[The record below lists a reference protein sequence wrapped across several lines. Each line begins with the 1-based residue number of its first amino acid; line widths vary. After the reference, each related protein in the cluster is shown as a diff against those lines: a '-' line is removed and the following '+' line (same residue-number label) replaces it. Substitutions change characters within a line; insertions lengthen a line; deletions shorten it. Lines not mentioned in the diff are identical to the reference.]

1 MPYKG
6 NFVLRKSVDF
16 GSKKKKDKATCDWI
30 TPTCYRAVVTF
41 KPIRVRDRL
50 LKIKIA

>member
-6 NFVLRKSVDF
+6 NFVLRKSVDC
-16 GSKKKKDKATCDWI
+16 GSKKKKEKVTFDWI
-30 TPTCYRAVVTF
+30 APTCYRAVVTF
-41 KPIRVRDRL
+41 TPIRVRDRL